1 MITTPTTIK
10 GQVGPQN
17 PNGKDAFKNLD
28 LSAFLAMMIAEL
40 QNQDPMNPMDNAQ
53 LLQQVSQIREIES
66 NMRLVNTLESLAKA
80 QNITGGALLIGK
92 QIKGLDAQ
100 GNSVS
105 GKVDKVA
112 MEGQDLFLYIGDS
125 KIPIKNVTEVSQEG
139 NTTDIH

>member
-28 LSAFLAMMIAEL
+28 SSAFLAMMIAEL
-40 QNQDPMNPMDNAQ
+40 QNQDPMNPMDNAE

-66 NMRLVNTLESLAKA
+66 NMRLVSTLESLAKA
-80 QNITGGALLIGK
+80 QNITGGAVLIGK

-100 GNSVS
+100 GNSIS
-105 GKVDKVA
+105 GKVDKVT
-112 MEGQDLFLYIGDS
+112 MEGQDLFLYVGDS
-125 KIPIKNVTEVSQEG
+125 KVPMKNVTEVSQEG
-139 NTTDIH
+139 NTADIL

>member
-17 PNGKDAFKNLD
+17 PNGTDAFKNLD
-28 LSAFLAMMIAEL
+28 LNAFLAMMIAEL

-66 NMRLVNTLESLAKA
+66 NMRLVSTLESLAKA
-80 QNITGGALLIGK
+80 QNITGGAILIGK

-105 GKVDKVA
+105 GKVDRVA
-112 MEGQDLFLYIGDS
+112 MEGQDLFLYVGDS
-125 KIPIKNVTEVSQEG
+125 KVPIKNVTEVSQEG
-139 NTTDIH
+139 NTADIH